1 MSTPDF
7 PGGQVFIDPHFFYGE
22 LGASSDQGLVQV
34 YSRRFGGTAVGT
46 YDISTGNIVIA
57 PDFQPGDDNATAR
70 PRTTVASAESTDS
83 SVPDAAATTDS
94 TVVAIP

>member
-1 MSTPDF
+1 
-7 PGGQVFIDPHFFYGE
+7 
-22 LGASSDQGLVQV
+22 V